1 MRNPTDVLNSLS
13 KQSKNPTYKFQRLY
27 RNLYNPEFYLLA
39 YKNIYANEGS
49 MTPGVDGETLDGM
62 SSPRIKR
69 TISALQDRSYRPNP
83 ARRTYIAKKGNSKS
97 SVRLAFPPGTISWCR
112 KSSEWYWK
120 AFMNPHFPISLTD
133 SAPIAAATQ
142 S

>member
-39 YKNIYANEGS
+39 YKNIYANEGR

-62 SSPRIKR
+62 SGSPEKVVQKQTGDRR
-69 TISALQDRSYRPNP
+69 EDRS
-83 ARRTYIAKKGNSKS
+83 KS
-97 SVRLAFPPGTISWCR
+97 RVCLNRVQP
-112 KSSEWYWK
+112 
-120 AFMNPHFPISLTD
+120 SLTRLTHPCSGMRD
-133 SAPIAAATQ
+133 GMHAQRECRLSSRKHYVKLGPGGPET
-142 S
+142 